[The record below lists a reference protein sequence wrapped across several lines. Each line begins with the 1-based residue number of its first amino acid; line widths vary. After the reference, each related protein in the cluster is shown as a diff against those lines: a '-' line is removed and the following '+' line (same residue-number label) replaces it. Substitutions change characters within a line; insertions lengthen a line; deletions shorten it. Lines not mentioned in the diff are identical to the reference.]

1 MKLSIWMLLAG
12 HVGARLETGQ
22 FHLQVAVRPP
32 GPDADD
38 FGGLLPQY
46 LLIVGEGSRR
56 TRRLL
61 AGDGPAGPPHSTA
74 DASSAGRGL
83 ERAAAGKPP
92 ANPTCA

>member
-22 FHLQVAVRPP
+22 FHLQLAVRPS
-32 GPDADD
+32 GPADD
-38 FGGLLPQY
+38 VGGLPQY
-46 LLIVGEGSRR
+46 LLLVGEGSRR

-61 AGDGPAGPPHSTA
+61 GGDGPPGLPHSTA
-74 DASSAGRGL
+74 DASSAGRGP

>member
-1 MKLSIWMLLAG
+1 MRLAIWMLLAG

-46 LLIVGEGSRR
+46 LLVVGEGSRR

-61 AGDGPAGPPHSTA
+61 VRRRPA
-74 DASSAGRGL
+74 
-83 ERAAAGKPP
+83 RAAALYRRRIQCR
-92 ANPTCA
+92 AWA